1 MKERERQM
9 RTRERE
15 ERLMEKTERNTTER
29 TQERPRVMMTFLCLC
44 GFIGKNDE
52 AFYKINNNKI
62 NNTLVATS
70 TVRGACY

>member
-1 MKERERQM
+1 MEIRDGTQQN
-9 RTRERE
+9 RTTAESYDDI
-15 ERLMEKTERNTTER
+15 
-29 TQERPRVMMTFLCLC
+29 LCLC